1 MGEGDEESIV
11 TVTAHLET
19 VDFLELGANAVWS
32 LSTAKPGNGV
42 EQLRDE
48 DKATFWQSDGVQPHV
63 INIQFLR
70 KVDLAQVSLYVDYTT
85 DESYTPKK
93 VSVRAGTCI
102 HDLIDVAVVELNEPI
117 GWVNMDVQQ
126 MEETTGSSENSL
138 PTKIKYPLR
147 CHFLQIKI
155 MVMHQNGRDT
165 HVRQVKVFGRRRAAH
180 EMPVL
185 ALNNLYSTIEMT
197 QFAAMR

>member
-1 MGEGDEESIV
+1 MGEGSEESNV
-11 TVTAHLET
+11 TITADLET
-19 VDFLELGANAVWS
+19 VGFMELGTNAVWS

-48 DKATFWQSDGVQPHV
+48 DSATFWQSDGVQPHV

-70 KVDLAQVSLYVDYTT
+70 KVDIVQVSFYVDYSS

-93 VSVRAGTCI
+93 VSVRAGTCL
-102 HDLIDVAVVELNEPI
+102 HDLLDVAVAELNEPI
-117 GWVNMDVQQ
+117 GWVNIDVQQ
-126 MEETTGSSENSL
+126 NAEVLDTSEDSISA
-138 PTKIKYPLR
+138 TMKHPLR

-165 HVRQVKVFGRRRAAH
+165 HVRQVKVFGRRRPPH
-180 EMPVL
+180 EMPIMTL
-185 ALNNLYSTIEMT
+185 RNLYSTVEMT
-197 QFAAMR
+197 QFAAIR